1 MPDVITKFVEVCGG
15 DWWWKCC
22 CLFVFLLTERFVEV
36 KNSKHCCSYDRVF
49 VGHEC
54 WLLLLVPPSWFIVTG
69 GTSMREGERG
79 NASPFPTVSSK
90 ITCANVPTWSMCD
103 CLPPGLCR
111 IRLRSKIK
119 KKERKKRKLH
129 RGALVAKRERLMCD
143 ESIGPIAKNMISN
156 MFWVQDQDD

>member
-1 MPDVITKFVEVCGG
+1 
-15 DWWWKCC
+15 
-22 CLFVFLLTERFVEV
+22 
-36 KNSKHCCSYDRVF
+36 
-49 VGHEC
+49 
-54 WLLLLVPPSWFIVTG
+54 
-69 GTSMREGERG
+69 MREGERG